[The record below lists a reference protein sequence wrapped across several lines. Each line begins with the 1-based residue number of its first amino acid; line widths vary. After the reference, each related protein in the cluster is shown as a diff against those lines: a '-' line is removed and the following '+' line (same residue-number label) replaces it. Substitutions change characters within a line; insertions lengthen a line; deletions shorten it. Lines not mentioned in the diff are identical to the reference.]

1 MNLNLNAEQFVELYS
16 VLNEKQTPALQ
27 DLKSKMKL
35 SLIETLSTV
44 EDTNNHSR
52 FPQWFKKEKEKVEA
66 MENQLKMINAT
77 TDDGL
82 FTPPPSFEK
91 R

>member
-16 VLNEKQTPALQ
+16 VLVDGHNPALQ

-35 SLIETLSTV
+35 SLIETLSV
-44 EDTNNHSR
+44 IDESNNQSK
-52 FPQWFKKEKEKVEA
+52 FPYWFKKEKEKVEV
-66 MENQLKMINAT
+66 MENQLKMINVAV
-77 TDDGL
+77 DDGL
-82 FTPPPSFEK
+82 FPPPAEK